1 MYRDLRYALA
11 SLTIYRNFLKEETGV
26 RVIKILDCILQYG
39 KDSLQAVESYHDFVA
54 YLYQKNI
61 SFDSFLL
68 NFILHDDN
76 PFSREAE
83 FKPWQDIDE
92 HIIKATQDDL
102 HTLQKLYYFNW
113 AEIYPGAPEPVF
125 ECRDKACFPRF
136 FQTENWVE
144 LIHELASYYA
154 QNSRGIVAVYKA
166 LRWQREKGLIGIRN
180 PEPCRMEEL
189 LGLDYQI
196 RQLCL
201 NTEFFLQ
208 GYPANNVLLYGPRGT
223 GKSTMIK
230 ALLDRYAHTR
240 LRLIE
245 LKREDLGMLPDV
257 VENLREYNL
266 KFIIYIDDLSFED
279 YETEYKGLKA
289 VLEGNIQGRSSNVLV
304 YATSNRRHL
313 VKEYFSDRIKT
324 GEEVHL
330 FDTME
335 EKLSLADRFGLVITV
350 PSPDR
355 ETYLKIVYDLADKRG
370 LKIDRDTLTRK
381 AIEWERSHH
390 GFSGRTARQFVDS
403 LGEYYKA

>member
-1 MYRDLRYALA
+1 MYRDLRYRLA
-11 SLTIYRNFLKEETGV
+11 SLTIYRNFLKEETGA
-26 RVIKILDCILQYG
+26 RLIKTLDHILQYG
-39 KDSLQAVESYHDFVA
+39 KDSLPAIESYHDFVA
-54 YLYQKNI
+54 GLYQKKV

-68 NFILHDDN
+68 DFILHDDN

-83 FKPWQDIDE
+83 FKSGEDIDE
-92 HIIKATQDDL
+92 YIIKAAVKDL
-102 HTLQKLYYFNW
+102 NILQKLYCFPW
-113 AEIYPGAPEPVF
+113 HEMYPHTPPPIF
-125 ECRDKACFPRF
+125 DYRDKGDFPRF
-136 FQTENWVE
+136 FGEKNWTE
-144 LIHELASYYA
+144 IIYDLAFYYA
-154 QNSRGIVAVYKA
+154 ENSRGIVSCYKA
-166 LRWQREKGLIGIRN
+166 LRWQSEKGLIGIKN

-189 LGLDYQI
+189 LGLDHQI

-201 NTEFFLQ
+201 NTEFFLK

-230 ALLDRYAHTR
+230 ALLERYNDTR

-245 LKREDLGMLPDV
+245 LKREDLGLLPDV
-257 VENLREYNL
+257 AEKLMEYNL

-289 VLEGNIQGRSSNVLV
+289 VLEGNIKGRSSNILV

-350 PSPDR
+350 PAPDR
-355 ETYLKIVYDLADKRG
+355 ETYLKIVHDLADKRG
-370 LKIDRDTLTRK
+370 LKIERDTLTRK
-381 AIEWERSHH
+381 AIEWERAHH
-390 GFSGRTARQFVDS
+390 GFSGRTARQFIDS
-403 LGEYYKA
+403 LGEYHMA